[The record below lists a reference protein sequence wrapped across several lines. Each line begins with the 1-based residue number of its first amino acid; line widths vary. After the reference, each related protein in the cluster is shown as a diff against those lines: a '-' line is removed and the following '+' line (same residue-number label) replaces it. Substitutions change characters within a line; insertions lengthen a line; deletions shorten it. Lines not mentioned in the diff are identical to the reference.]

1 MNFSWI
7 EEEERLINLKE
18 NSKRENIQ
26 TLELVSIYIN
36 QREEI
41 ETVERETMD
50 IPEIEKNSLSREQW
64 TEWRDQ
70 RIKYTPNSKFILK
83 DMFFFHV
90 PIEPENIPEIKS
102 ETKVFMTDYSNMVA
116 LSSNYNS
123 NRSNNEAALSSGSSG
138 KEAALD
144 NIPIPPAIFIFH
156 SLTTLFFFFHE
167 IPNTNECSSSSSR
180 IKTIHKHTKKTVKIQ
195 VSSKPN
201 NNNIIPNNKI
211 RITRKQH
218 KDVEA

>member
-18 NSKRENIQ
+18 NSRRENIQ
-26 TLELVSIYIN
+26 TIELVSIYIN
-36 QREEI
+36 QKEEI
-41 ETVERETMD
+41 ETVEKETMD

-83 DMFFFHV
+83 DMLFFHV

-102 ETKVFMTDYSNMVA
+102 ETNAFMTDYSLIA
-116 LSSNYNS
+116 KSRSNS
-123 NRSNNEAALSSGSSG
+123 NRSNNEVALSSRSSNN
-138 KEAALD
+138 EVALD

-167 IPNTNECSSSSSR
+167 IPNTNESVSSR
-180 IKTIHKHTKKTVKIQ
+180 IKTIQKNTKKTVKIQ
-195 VSSKPN
+195 LSSKPN
-201 NNNIIPNNKI
+201 SNSNSNSTITKKI

-218 KDVEA
+218 KDTEPN

>member
-18 NSKRENIQ
+18 NSKRENIE

-36 QREEI
+36 QQEEI

-83 DMFFFHV
+83 DMVFFHV

-102 ETKVFMTDYSNMVA
+102 ETKAFMTDYSNLV
-116 LSSNYNS
+116 
-123 NRSNNEAALSSGSSG
+123 RSINNEV
-138 KEAALD
+138 ALD

-167 IPNTNECSSSSSR
+167 IPNTNESISPAPAR
-180 IKTIHKHTKKTVKIQ
+180 IKTIQKNTKKTVKIQ
-195 VSSKPN
+195 VSLKSNHNYNPN
-201 NNNIIPNNKI
+201 KKI

-218 KDVEA
+218 KDPMSEA